1 MGLKV
6 TYIHGKDKLLP
17 RMVPLQVQ
25 FGDSGLCVPDFS
37 VADAS

>member
-6 TYIHGKDKLLP
+6 VYIQGKDKLL
-17 RMVPLQVQ
+17 PLQVQ

-37 VADAS
+37 VADTS